1 MEAVMFMK
9 ISNKDSH
16 GSLLK
21 GSREGLVIINKKL
34 NPITTTEPMRGNN
47 GSITVGEAK
56 EEVVLLWQKQI
67 HENYVI
73 NHMKGGDARNRK

>member
-9 ISNKDSH
+9 LKASDSH

-21 GSREGLVIINKKL
+21 GSREGMVVINKKL
-34 NPITTTEPMRGNN
+34 SSVTTKPVEVIE
-47 GSITVGEAK
+47 GSITVGESK

-73 NHMKGGDARNRK
+73 NHLKGGDARNNK